1 MNPPSCTIS
10 GDKYAAGS
18 RLHRIGCWIRDSRP
32 VDSPFETKLFLLG
45 PGQAPGG
52 VPRNEVRATA
62 TAHHLGHSTLRV
74 GGDHAISDAVQ
85 GDIQLLALL
94 SFVGLACF
102 GSAPCLVQT
111 FGQKAN
117 ERAREEKKE

>member
-62 TAHHLGHSTLRV
+62 TAHHLAAEAFQPKRQRL
-74 GGDHAISDAVQ
+74 Q
-85 GDIQLLALL
+85 ALQNIRFKL
-94 SFVGLACF
+94 GPVASVLFR
-102 GSAPCLVQT
+102 P
-111 FGQKAN
+111 
-117 ERAREEKKE
+117 EEVHVRSPIGAAW